1 MKRHH
6 LVLPGPRRSDRR
18 RRRLRYIAVGILVII
33 VALGWFGY
41 HQLFGATGGAWFSG
55 P

>member
-1 MKRHH
+1 MNKHR
-6 LVLPGPRRSDRR
+6 LVLPGPRRSDLRK
-18 RRRLRYIAVGILVII
+18 RRLRYIAVSILVIV

-41 HQLFGATGGAWFSG
+41 RQLFGASAGAWFSG